1 LALLLIAVVVLE
13 ILHRERAF
21 ASAAM
26 IAAFGFVLSLG
37 IMNVDGFIVRQN
49 VDRAVQGE
57 EFDSSYLAGLSTDA
71 VPALAAAYQTPSTP
85 DSVKE
90 GLGAALTCYIS
101 NQNRNSDPV
110 SWQSFHF
117 SRAYAAR
124 ILKHLEADLG
134 EIYQL
139 DDGDWSYLVLMPSG
153 EEIPCTTFW
162 D

>member
-1 LALLLIAVVVLE
+1 
-13 ILHRERAF
+13 
-21 ASAAM
+21 
-26 IAAFGFVLSLG
+26 
-37 IMNVDGFIVRQN
+37 

-71 VPALAAAYQTPSTP
+71 VPALSNAYQTQSLPA
-85 DSVKE
+85 SVKE
-90 GLGAALTCYIS
+90 GMGAALTCYIS

-110 SWQSFHF
+110 PWQSFHF
-117 SRAYAAR
+117 SRTYAAR
-124 ILKHLEADLG
+124 ILKSLEAELG

-139 DDGDWSYLVLMPSG
+139 DDGDWSYLVLTPSG